1 MWMVL
6 CLTTL
11 PECRPLK
18 HSKSSS
24 LQTRG
29 PFHQGFT
36 HHPTDFFFFVRV
48 LSQPQDNPVPK
59 KSALVLSMVGPIDH
73 DLRHG
78 RQQARGN
85 IYPNISVEIFLP
97 PVSTPHLL
105 HRDSMWPTQD
115 QDFNVL
121 VINHLDET
129 HVLPNLVDATDSNE
143 DGH

>member
-1 MWMVL
+1 
-6 CLTTL
+6 
-11 PECRPLK
+11 
-18 HSKSSS
+18 
-24 LQTRG
+24 
-29 PFHQGFT
+29 
-36 HHPTDFFFFVRV
+36 
-48 LSQPQDNPVPK
+48 
-59 KSALVLSMVGPIDH
+59 MVGPIDH

-105 HRDSMWPTQD
+105 HRDSLWPTQD